1 MGGTPV
7 TSGSS
12 GLSVTTCVRAKS
24 GAPKAAGRILRAAA
38 HEFSRTGIDG
48 ARIGDIARRAGVT
61 KQLVHHYYTTKSELY
76 KAVVDDAAA
85 RSVDE
90 MLALDFEQ
98 LAPAEALTAFWCQA
112 FDQYAKWPELGAIIL
127 DENMHRG
134 EHITA
139 RNKNLRL
146 VPLLSAKVAR
156 IIRRGQDA
164 KVFKDDVD
172 PAAFFAASVLLVTGP
187 FVQGT
192 TISHLLPFDLTSDEG
207 KAFWRQYSLRLILE
221 MLRR

>member
-1 MGGTPV
+1 M
-7 TSGSS
+7 
-12 GLSVTTCVRAKS
+12 
-24 GAPKAAGRILRAAA
+24 GRILRAAA
-38 HEFSRTGIDG
+38 QEFSRTGIDG

-61 KQLVHHYYTTKSELY
+61 KQLVHHYYTTKSGLY

-85 RSVDE
+85 RCLDE
-90 MLALDFEQ
+90 MLALDFED
-98 LAPAEALTAFWCQA
+98 LPPTEALRAFWCHA

-134 EHITA
+134 EHITEK
-139 RNKNLRL
+139 NKNLRL
-146 VPLLSAKVAR
+146 VPLLLQKVAR
-156 IIRRGQDA
+156 IIKRGQDT

-172 PAAFFAASVLLVTGP
+172 PASYFAASVLLLTGP

-192 TISHLLPFDLTSDEG
+192 TISYLLPFDLTSDTG
-207 KAFWRQYSLRLILE
+207 KAFWRRYSLGLIFE